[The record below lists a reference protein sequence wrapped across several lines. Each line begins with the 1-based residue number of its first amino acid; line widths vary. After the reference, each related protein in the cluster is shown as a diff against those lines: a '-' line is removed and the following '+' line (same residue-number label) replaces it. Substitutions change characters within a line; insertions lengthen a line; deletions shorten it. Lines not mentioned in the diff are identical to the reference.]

1 MVHPA
6 AFYQYPPQ
14 PYQIPHGITSPSPVY
29 QHYQPVYTPPPQ
41 APANPSPP
49 AAQADATKE
58 DGYAEFK
65 EMLMKDKA
73 DREAREAAAKK
84 AEEEKFAA
92 LEAAKA
98 KAEEIAKAAEA
109 AAAAATTEAEKK
121 AADEQAKLKAEAQ
134 EAASKAKTEADEAAA
149 KFKEEKEAAVA
160 AAAAAAAPPAP
171 EERKKPIKF
180 KDAVGR
186 KFSFPFH
193 LCRTWEVRK
202 SKSSLSVSLDF
213 ILITSFGNIGYGRS
227 NPPGIFTC

>member
-1 MVHPA
+1 
-6 AFYQYPPQ
+6 
-14 PYQIPHGITSPSPVY
+14 
-29 QHYQPVYTPPPQ
+29 
-41 APANPSPP
+41 
-49 AAQADATKE
+49 
-58 DGYAEFK
+58 
-65 EMLMKDKA
+65 MLLNDKA

-84 AEEEKFAA
+84 AEQEKLAA

-134 EAASKAKTEADEAAA
+134 EAANKAKTEADEAAA

-160 AAAAAAAPPAP
+160 AAAAAASPPAP
-171 EERKKPIKF
+171 EEKKKPIKF

-202 SKSSLSVSLDF
+202 SFLLYICSLHVLM
-213 ILITSFGNIGYGRS
+213 LINSFGNLGHGGFNPPSISACRYYRAACRRGPLRS
-227 NPPGIFTC
+227 NWAE